1 LYDELRDAQA
11 AVNNLIDRGID
22 TANISLVAYDP
33 EGQYAGYLEDE
44 DVGVEMEGEEE
55 EVSSEGVGAV
65 IGTIAGLMVGIGAVV
80 VPGVGGLIVGGP
92 IATALLGAGVGAATG
107 GLLGALVDLGIP
119 EEEAELYAEGVRR
132 GGHLVIVHAPDPRD
146 DEVMDV
152 LERFGPVDV
161 ERRAERW
168 REQGW
173 TEYEEDEELAPYT
186 REEVE
191 REQEYY
197 ETYDRDIYPSY
208 EEREPVFREYH
219 ESMYA
224 DARGGYAKYK
234 PAYLCGYRLGCEPRY
249 WGATWEEV
257 EPEARRRFEAEDEE
271 TPWEEVREAA
281 RRGWHEVQEIYAED
295 AYMEFDEDFQAHYE
309 TTYATT
315 GTPYL
320 TYRPAYRYGYDGS
333 GRRSSPRRVA
343 NGRSEAR
350 RAPGKRCGK
359 RYGTVGRR

>member
-1 LYDELRDAQA
+1 
-11 AVNNLIDRGID
+11 
-22 TANISLVAYDP
+22 
-33 EGQYAGYLEDE
+33 
-44 DVGVEMEGEEE
+44 
-55 EVSSEGVGAV
+55 
-65 IGTIAGLMVGIGAVV
+65 
-80 VPGVGGLIVGGP
+80 
-92 IATALLGAGVGAATG
+92 
-107 GLLGALVDLGIP
+107 LGALVDLGIP

-309 TTYATT
+309 TAYATT

-320 TYRPAYRYGYDGS
+320 TYRPAYRYGYDLAILPQYE
-333 GRRSSPRRVA
+333 GREWEEIEP
-343 NGRSEAR
+343 EAR
-350 RAPGKRCGK
+350 REWEERGEEGAWEEVREAVRHGWQEITSVFEEDYEDYEEYEPDYRRHYETTYARTGVPYGDYRSAY
-359 RYGTVGRR
+359 RYGYDLAMAPEYEGRDWVEVEPEARREWETEHPGTWDRYVEAVRYSWREACE